1 LWVNINIL
9 NQLVELV
16 FRNPKHFV
24 TIPKMGDVKATD
36 KEKGRMIY
44 LRDGQSF
51 ASDMKVEM
59 VRIVSNINSDKS
71 DDSKDKAIVINFQDT
86 CNVIMIRVTEDEDV
100 EEICKEVSL
109 DIDRGYG
116 CSLADVIEDIIE
128 TRVEAA
134 VRVALDKLNVNPRG
148 ILKTGL
154 PKLDDTRAVTFE

>member
-1 LWVNINIL
+1 MVLERKTFYAGI
-9 NQLVELV
+9 
-16 FRNPKHFV
+16 
-24 TIPKMGDVKATD
+24 KMSDDKASD
-36 KEKGRMIY
+36 KGRMIY

-59 VRIVSNINSDKS
+59 VRIVSNINSDNPS
-71 DDSKDKAIVINFQDT
+71 DNKDKAIVINFQDT

-116 CSLADVIEDIIE
+116 SSLADVIEDIIE

-134 VRVALDKLNVNPRG
+134 VRAAIDKLNANPRG
-148 ILKTGL
+148 ILKSGL
-154 PKLDDTRAVTFE
+154 PKLDDSRGVSFK